1 MVLEMKHALEALK
14 YGDNQ
19 GYRKIYDATCEGV
32 YCRSFVIIQ
41 DEAQAQEFTKE
52 FYVELFRAL
61 DGADESANLEKWFWQ
76 KYYQRVRRQYHK
88 LLEKQNK
95 NITSARTRTL
105 AEIPGALPLLHRIMA
120 VMSVKDDFPGSDIS
134 FMFGLPEEKV
144 HTELEKLYKVLPA
157 LTKGQPESVS
167 AYLGSW
173 NALFVGAFKQLS
185 TTGSAALGQIYEEA
199 AKAAGIAVE
208 PAVKKQETFE
218 YFVADVDLSPKTPAK
233 KSAPVVE
240 EEPDEDEDDDEYEDE
255 YEDDEDGDEY
265 EDEDDDEYDDGR
277 YNWDDL
283 EDDGRK
289 MVILGI
295 ILALVILA
303 AVVFG
308 VSKLMD
314 KDDKKEEVQTE
325 QQDEEGDAELIIKG
339 DGPGEDEE
347 EEPVEEEPIEEEEE
361 EPEEEPE
368 PEVVKME
375 VDVSNTLNVRKES
388 NTNSDVVTKLN
399 RGEEVEILGDIS
411 QEWVQIRCIE
421 QDNKEGY
428 VKSEFLK
435 AIE

>member
-14 YGDNQ
+14 MGDSQ

-41 DEAQAQEFTKE
+41 DEVQAQEFTRE
-52 FYVELFRAL
+52 FYVELFRGL
-61 DGADESANLEKWFWQ
+61 DQADESANLEKWFWE

-95 NITSARTRTL
+95 NITSAGTRTL

-134 FMFGLPEEKV
+134 YMFGLPEEKV

-185 TTGSAALGQIYEEA
+185 ATGSAALGQIYEEA

-218 YFVADVDLSPKTPAK
+218 YFVADVDLSPKKPTK
-233 KSAPVVE
+233 KSVPVVE
-240 EEPDEDEDDDEYEDE
+240 EEPDDEEDDDDDEYED
-255 YEDDEDGDEY
+255 DDDGDEY
-265 EDEDDDEYDDGR
+265 EDDEYDDEEDDGR
-277 YNWDDL
+277 YDWDDL

-295 ILALVILA
+295 LLALVILA
-303 AVVFG
+303 GVAFG
-308 VSKLMD
+308 VHKLMGGND
-314 KDDKKEEVQTE
+314 KPVETPTE
-325 QQDEEGDAELIIKG
+325 QEAEEGDAELIIKG

-347 EEPVEEEPIEEEEE
+347 EEPVEEEPEAPVEE

-368 PEVVKME
+368 PETVKMK
-375 VDVSNTLNVRKES
+375 VDVSNTLNVRKEA
-388 NTNSDVVTKLN
+388 NTSSDVVTKLN
-399 RGEEVEILGDIS
+399 KGEEVEVLGDIS
-411 QEWVQIRCIE
+411 QEWVQIRCIA